1 MEKEILIS
9 VVIPVDYGWENPEGC
24 LSSLRNQTLQQIEI
38 ILACNRKL
46 PEETMKMVQ
55 SAAALDS
62 RIRIVLCETTKNSCA
77 AAGARASSGQ
87 FILFLKTEDR
97 LIPSACNVLY
107 RRMKKCGCGMLH
119 FSKEPTG
126 AEKKISGNLLKACS
140 EENSFQPELFHT
152 VFPGTTAREMAEY
165 DSAEGFPAAQEAFL
179 LFLILADIKD
189 GLELGANSEALYRC
203 EKERTRGS
211 YLTKED
217 IQKNGKQLKIAEQ
230 FRAVLKNQKKEDE
243 YEYAADSLER
253 ILIGDSLKRLT
264 MRGYRKDRMDGLNEI
279 LKYISM
285 EKLVQGM
292 AQEYYLREEE
302 VLDLAA
308 LLIGKAEKPRS
319 IQTVGAFYPRLKN
332 GGVQRVMAQLAEIWS
347 RMGYRV
353 VILTEGEQQAEEY
366 GLPADTIRRYLSPFD
381 GLGAGR
387 KSKTTERIH
396 QIRQIVLEEKIDLL
410 VYHQWLSDFILWD
423 MLAVKAGGS
432 LFGIHCHSVFCIPL
446 AEKMMHAYKTMPE
459 IYRLADG
466 IFVLSETDR
475 TYWSQYCSR
484 VFRVVNPLPFEK
496 MRKEPANLKNHKVL
510 WVGRFSKEKRPEDA
524 IEVMRWVCGEVPDAE
539 LIMVGGNNPETETTL
554 RDLAAG
560 AGIENKIRFTGFQK
574 DVDPYYQEAS
584 VFLMTSEY
592 EGFSLAIC
600 EAQLR
605 GMPVVGYNLFYL
617 SVLET
622 GKGSILVPVGKTMEL
637 AEGIIQLFQNPE
649 EYARL
654 SKEALENMAQ
664 LNIDLEERWK
674 DIFGA
679 MLQEKTE
686 PEQNTTLRT
695 VLDTIRQQA
704 TMREPRLI
712 QTESNYILDAAIPY
726 PERGPFR
733 RMRRKMAL
741 MIRIALIDGF
751 QGIRKNL
758 GRKKANHSENLGTGE
773 EAESEDR
780 KEGNKG

>member
-1 MEKEILIS
+1 MEKKILIS
-9 VVIPVDYGWENPEGC
+9 VVIPVDYGWEKPEGC

-38 ILACNRKL
+38 ILACDKNL
-46 PEETMKMVQ
+46 TEETMRKIRAAAAPDPRTRIIFRDSSGNS
-55 SAAALDS
+55 SAA
-62 RIRIVLCETTKNSCA
+62 TG
-77 AAGARASSGQ
+77 AGASRGQ
-87 FILFLKTEDR
+87 FILFLKSEDR
-97 LIPSACNVLY
+97 LIPSACDVLY
-107 RRMKKCGCGMLH
+107 RRMKKSGCGMLH
-119 FSKEPTG
+119 FSIEP
-126 AEKKISGNLLKACS
+126 AEKEKKIRGNLLKACF
-140 EENSFQPELFHT
+140 EKDSFQPELFHT
-152 VFPGTTAREMAEY
+152 VLPGETVRKMANIESG
-165 DSAEGFPAAQEAFL
+165 DGFPAAQEAFL
-179 LFLILADIKD
+179 LFLVLSEIQN
-189 GLELGANSEALYRC
+189 GLEPGAEMGSLYSRDH
-203 EKERTRGS
+203 EGAETS
-211 YLTKED
+211 YLTKEELH
-217 IQKNGKQLKIAEQ
+217 KNGIQLKISER
-230 FRAVLKNQKKEDE
+230 FRAFLREEKKNDQ
-243 YEYAADSLER
+243 YESAADSLVR
-253 ILIGDSLKRLT
+253 ILIGDSLKRLC
-264 MRGYRKDRMDGLNEI
+264 MRAYRKDRMDGLNEM
-279 LKYISM
+279 LKHIST

-302 VLDLAA
+302 VLDLAT
-308 LLIGKAEKPRS
+308 LLIGKTEKPRS

-332 GGVQRVMAQLAEIWS
+332 GGVQRVMAQLAGIWS
-347 RMGYRV
+347 GAGYRV
-353 VILTEGEQQAEEY
+353 VILTEEEQTDEY
-366 GLPADTIRRYLSPFD
+366 ILPEGTVRRCLSPFD
-381 GLGAGR
+381 GLG
-387 KSKTTERIH
+387 TERKNKIADRIY
-396 QIRQIVLEEKIDLL
+396 QISQIIQEEKIDLL
-410 VYHQWLSDFILWD
+410 VYHQWLSDSILWD
-423 MLAVKAGGS
+423 LMAVKIGGA
-432 LFGIHCHSVFCIPL
+432 LFGIYCHNVFSIPL
-446 AEKMMHAYKTMPE
+446 VEKMMHAYKTMPE
-459 IYRLADG
+459 IYPLADG
-466 IFVLSETDR
+466 VIVLSETDK

-484 VFRVVNPLPFEK
+484 VFLVVNPLPFEQ

-539 LIMVGGNNPETETTL
+539 LIMVGGNNPEAETSL
-554 RDLAAG
+554 REMAAE
-560 AGIENKIRFTGFQK
+560 AGIENKIRFTGFQR

-592 EGFSLAIC
+592 EGFSLVIC

-605 GMPVVGYNLFYL
+605 GLPVVGYNLFYL

-622 GKGSILVPVGKTMEL
+622 GKGSILAPIGKTAEI
-637 AEGIIQLFQNPE
+637 AEGIIHLFQSPE

-654 SKEALENMAQ
+654 SKEALENMAR
-664 LNIDLEERWK
+664 LNINLEERWR

-741 MIRIALIDGF
+741 MIRIVLIDGF

-758 GRKKANHSENLGTGE
+758 GRKKSNHSKNLGTGE